1 MTSMTQTSGEV
12 ARELLISGLP
22 VTERK
27 LNVNGVST
35 AVLEGGDG
43 PPIVL
48 LQAEFGAVWMQVIPE
63 LVLTHRVITP
73 DLPGLGASEVS
84 HGRIDP
90 RGVLAWL
97 DEFIDRTCAESAS
110 AGWQGTGGCPRG
122 SLRRGAWQTALTDS
136 CSWTPTAWAGSD
148 HPCG

>member
-1 MTSMTQTSGEV
+1 MTSMTQTPGEV

-27 LNVNGVST
+27 LDVNGVST

-84 HGRIDP
+84 NGRMDP
-90 RGVLAWL
+90 RRMLAWL
-97 DEFIDRTCAESAS
+97 DEFIDRTCERPPVLVGKVPAGALAARFAAEH
-110 AGWQGTGGCPRG
+110 GER
-122 SLRRGAWQTALTDS
+122 
-136 CSWTPTAWAGSD
+136 
-148 HPCG
+148 